1 MKDEQLYE
9 ELAALA
15 EKLDLTVVKGK
26 GDFTGGY
33 CRVVEDRRIVLNSH
47 NLLATQLR
55 VFARNLL
62 QFDLSN
68 VYLLPAVR
76 EFLDQVAEEMEEES
90 NPRAGEAE
98 IAEDG

>member
-15 EKLDLTVVKGK
+15 EKLNLSVVKGK

-47 NLLATQLR
+47 NLLPTQLR
-55 VFARNLL
+55 VFAKNLL

-68 VYLLPAVR
+68 IYLLPAVR
-76 EFLDQVAEEMEEES
+76 EYLDDVAEEMEQETAVENQEE
-90 NPRAGEAE
+90 PVEK
-98 IAEDG
+98 D